1 MSRFEPF
8 SYIGPTPE
16 TGRLFVQ
23 RGLAGPVVMLNL
35 LKFRDAADFSAHPE
49 LAPAMPISGAEAFD
63 RYVWRTAYLVKRAI
77 PISRRGRPV
86 PDWSR
91 RRAVGHGA
99 AGLAG
104 ERRVVPLLR
113 QP

>member
-35 LKFRDAADFSAHPE
+35 LKFRDAADYSAHPE

-63 RYVWRTAYLVKRAI
+63 RYVWRTLPICVKAGAISYFSARAA
-77 PISRRGRPV
+77 ST
-86 PDWSR
+86 
-91 RRAVGHGA
+91 
-99 AGLAG
+99 
-104 ERRVVPLLR
+104 
-113 QP
+113 